1 MISRKIEICAS
12 PHVVRSKMQLP
23 KTISQSLERV
33 GGLEQI
39 RRSLPSRSVVKR
51 VSGIFQSLSDPSRLS
66 ILYELSVSPLCV
78 CVLKSVLKIADSK
91 LSYHLDDLRS
101 AGLVSSQSEG
111 RFMVY
116 RITDLG
122 RDLLR
127 ACSRLGR
134 TDAKLEE
141 GVKRRLVAVQL

>member
-1 MISRKIEICAS
+1 MISRKIEICAF
-12 PHVVRSKMQLP
+12 PYAVGLEMRLP
-23 KTISQSLERV
+23 ETILQGLQQV
-33 GGLEQI
+33 GGLQQI
-39 RRSLPSRSVVKR
+39 RRSLPPGSVVKR
-51 VSGIFQSLSDPSRLS
+51 VSGIFQSVSDPIRLS
-66 ILYELSVSPLCV
+66 ILYELSVMPLCV
-78 CVLKSVLKIADSK
+78 CVLKSVLRIADSK

-127 ACSRLGR
+127 ACSRLGM
-134 TDAKLEE
+134 TDAKLGE
-141 GVKRRLVAVQL
+141 GVKRKLVTVRP

>member
-1 MISRKIEICAS
+1 
-12 PHVVRSKMQLP
+12 MQLP
-23 KTISQSLERV
+23 ETVSQSLERA

-39 RRSLPSRSVVKR
+39 KRSLPPSSVVKR
-51 VSGIFQSLSDPSRLS
+51 VTGIFQSLSDPIRLS
-66 ILYELSVSPLCV
+66 ILYELSVTPLCV

-122 RDLLR
+122 RDLLL
-127 ACSRLGR
+127 ACSRLGM
-134 TDAKLEE
+134 TDAKPEG
-141 GVKRRLVAVQL
+141 GVKRKLVTVRP

>member
-1 MISRKIEICAS
+1 M
-12 PHVVRSKMQLP
+12 
-23 KTISQSLERV
+23 
-33 GGLEQI
+33 
-39 RRSLPSRSVVKR
+39 
-51 VSGIFQSLSDPSRLS
+51 
-66 ILYELSVSPLCV
+66 PLCV

-101 AGLVSSQSEG
+101 AGIVSSQSEG

-122 RDLLR
+122 RDLLL
-127 ACSRLGR
+127 ACSRFGM

-141 GVKRRLVAVQL
+141 GVKRKLVTVRP

>member
-33 GGLEQI
+33 GGLQQI
-39 RRSLPSRSVVKR
+39 RRSLPPRSVLKR
-51 VSGIFQSLSDPSRLS
+51 VSGIFQSLSDPNRLS

-101 AGLVSSQSEG
+101 AGLVSSRSEG

-127 ACSRLGR
+127 ACSRLGT
-134 TDAKLEE
+134 TDAELEE
-141 GVKRRLVAVQL
+141 GVKRTLVTVRP

>member
-1 MISRKIEICAS
+1 MISRKIEISAF
-12 PHVVRSKMQLP
+12 PYAVGLEMQLP
-23 KTISQSLERV
+23 ETVSQNLERV
-33 GGLEQI
+33 GGLQQI
-39 RRSLPSRSVVKR
+39 RRSLPPGSVVKR

-66 ILYELSVSPLCV
+66 ILCELSVMPLCV

-101 AGLVSSQSEG
+101 AGIVSSQSEG

-122 RDLLR
+122 RDLLL
-127 ACSRLGR
+127 ACSRFGM

-141 GVKRRLVAVQL
+141 GVKRKLVTVRP